1 MTHRT
6 SIAGILA
13 AHVAGVLLLLVVTG
27 AQAAGA
33 TQRAHLNRPQQ
44 TSLGLG
50 DSKCI
55 LVGEVLKCV
64 PTVVA
69 SG

>member
-1 MTHRT
+1 MRHRA

-13 AHVAGVLLLLVVTG
+13 VHLAGALLLVATG

-33 TQRAHLNRPQQ
+33 PQRAHLHRPQQ

-64 PTVVA
+64 PTIVA

>member
-1 MTHRT
+1 MTHKV
-6 SIAGILA
+6 SSAVILA
-13 AHVAGVLLLLVVTG
+13 AHLAGVLLLVATG

-33 TQRAHLNRPQQ
+33 TQRVQPHHPQQ
-44 TSLGLG
+44 TSLSLG

-64 PTVVA
+64 PTIVV

>member
-1 MTHRT
+1 MTHRV
-6 SIAGILA
+6 SSAVILA
-13 AHVAGVLLLLVVTG
+13 AHLAGALLLVATG

-33 TQRAHLNRPQQ
+33 MQRTHLHPPQQ
-44 TSLGLG
+44 TSLSLG
-50 DSKCI
+50 DSRCI

-64 PTVVA
+64 PTIVA